1 MNYVLDTNILLIYLR
16 EPETKKLIEEKYD
29 PLGSGNN
36 PVISIV
42 TVGEIRSI
50 AKRNYWGAKRLATV
64 EEIMSKLIITD
75 INYEDLIEMYAEI
88 DAFSQGTIKEKP
100 LGMSARNMGKN
111 DLWIA
116 ATAVITG
123 SKLMS
128 TDNDFDHLNE
138 TYLDL
143 IKIKIKKKKR

>member
-16 EPETKKLIEEKYD
+16 EPETKKLIEERYD

-88 DAFSQGTIKEKP
+88 DAFSQGTTKEKP